1 MPVVNAYYRDPKYL
15 SALEAAS
22 QSIQSYVAEQLTC
35 GDRTLQPNEVS
46 VRLLE
51 ARGKSMQADV
61 EIDILAASYKERVE
75 QQDEICRNVK
85 KFVLDNMP
93 DLKDANVWLV
103 LSELGHSH
111 EDPS

>member
-1 MPVVNAYYRDPKYL
+1 MPVVNAYYRDSKYL
-15 SALEAAS
+15 SSLATSSPALK
-22 QSIQSYVAEQLTC
+22 SYVAEQLTC

-51 ARGKSMQADV
+51 AAGKSMLADV
-61 EIDILAASYKERVE
+61 ELDILAAPYKERVE
-75 QQDEICRNVK
+75 RQDKICRNVK
-85 KFVLDNMP
+85 KFVLDNVP
-93 DLKDANVWLV
+93 GLDDANVWLV